1 MESECDKCKKKNH
14 CSKCCR
20 RHDCEKC
27 CKRGPR
33 GFQGQMGPP
42 GIQGP
47 TGPAGSSEPS
57 RGTSNARIV
66 EFDSSTQDP
75 NLLIGEAGP
84 GDFEGQMGLAFA
96 TNTHDVVIFFFHNDL
111 WKAL

>member
-33 GFQGQMGPP
+33 GFKGQMGPP

-47 TGPAGSSEPS
+47 TGPSGPLGSTASV
-57 RGTSNARIV
+57 RII

-75 NLLIGEAGP
+75 NLLITETGP

-96 TNTHDVVIFFFHNDL
+96 TNTQDIVVFFFHNDQ